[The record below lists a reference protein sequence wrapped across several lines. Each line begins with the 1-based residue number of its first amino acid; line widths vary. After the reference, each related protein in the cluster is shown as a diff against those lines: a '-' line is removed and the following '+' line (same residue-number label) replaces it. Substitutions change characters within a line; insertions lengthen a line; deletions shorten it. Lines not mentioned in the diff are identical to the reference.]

1 MEKSTVL
8 LRAIRK
14 VTGQIA
20 TLKTVEIDRQIWRI
34 TTYQNR
40 NRRAD
45 ISAEARSRV
54 GKPGTVIDEWLE
66 AHRGQLWELKLQ
78 VVRGPTHFC
87 KFYLLELNQVF
98 IVSIRRKSSNASSRG
113 KKNWTILKYS
123 RIFFF
128 LTRPALERNC
138 FTRAQPTGVLSE
150 PNWSG
155 WRESTLAWKILWT
168 EEPGRLHP
176 WGHKESDMTE
186 RLHFHFSLLCIG
198 EGNGNPLEC
207 SCLENPRDGVAQS
220 WTRLK
225 WLSSSNL
232 SGWRE
237 MANSSSQWPSRPT

>member
-1 MEKSTVL
+1 M
-8 LRAIRK
+8 
-14 VTGQIA
+14 
-20 TLKTVEIDRQIWRI
+20 
-34 TTYQNR
+34 
-40 NRRAD
+40 
-45 ISAEARSRV
+45 
-54 GKPGTVIDEWLE
+54 
-66 AHRGQLWELKLQ
+66 
-78 VVRGPTHFC
+78 RGPTHFC

-186 RLHFHFSLLCIG
+186 RLHIHFSLLCIG

-237 MANSSSQWPSRPT
+237 MANSSSQWPSRPTQGGEELKGREEKHFRGSQLWPQAQD